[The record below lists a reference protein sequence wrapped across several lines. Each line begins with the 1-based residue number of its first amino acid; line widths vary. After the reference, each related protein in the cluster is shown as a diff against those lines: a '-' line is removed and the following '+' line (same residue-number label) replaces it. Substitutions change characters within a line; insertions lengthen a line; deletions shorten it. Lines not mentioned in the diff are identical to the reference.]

1 MIRLLALVPKP
12 LGVSP
17 GQRFR
22 LEQWAPHLE
31 ARHGIRLDFVP
42 FESPRLT
49 EILYRPGHRIEKA
62 AWMIR
67 DTFRRRDAIADAR
80 GYDGVVIYREAASL
94 GPAVY
99 ERLLARASVPFLF
112 DFDDAIWIP
121 AVGSANGIFSYL
133 RFVGKTASICRLSS
147 AVIVGNEYLATYAR
161 RYSRSVFVV
170 PTSIE
175 LSRYPI
181 QPALPADAPFT
192 VVWSGSL
199 STLIHLELARAPL
212 EAVGRRRRLVLRI
225 IGNEPPVRS
234 FAGVETQFCRWRA
247 EGEAEAIGA
256 AHVGIMPLPDD
267 PFARGKCALKG
278 LQYMALGLP
287 VVLSPVGVN
296 ADIVEH
302 GRNGMLASTVDEW
315 VAALERLA
323 GSLELRQRLGAAGRR
338 SVEEGYSAE
347 SSAARF
353 AHAVQHILAKDRVPS
368 SDARNASLRASTGAT
383 ESTTPR

>member
-12 LGVSP
+12 PGVSP

-62 AWMIR
+62 AWMLR
-67 DTFRRRDAIADAR
+67 DTFRRRAAVSQAKSYDA
-80 GYDGVVIYREAASL
+80 VVIYREGASL
-94 GPAVY
+94 GPAIY
-99 ERLLARASVPFLF
+99 ERLLARACVPFLF

-121 AVGSANGIFSYL
+121 AVGSANGLFSHL
-133 RFVGKTASICRLSS
+133 RFVGKTSTICRLSS
-147 AVIVGNEYLATYAR
+147 AVIVGNEYLASYAM
-161 RYSRSVFVV
+161 RYSDSVFVV

-175 LSRYPI
+175 LSRYPV
-181 QPALPADAPFT
+181 QPAIPADAPFT
-192 VVWSGSL
+192 VLWSGSL

-212 EAVGRRRRLVLRI
+212 EAMGKNRRVVLRI
-225 IGNEPPVRS
+225 IGNAPPSRP
-234 FAGVETQFCRWRA
+234 FRGVETQFVPWRA
-247 EGEAEAIGA
+247 AGEAEALGA

-267 PFARGKCALKG
+267 PFARGKCGLKG
-278 LQYMALGLP
+278 LQYMAVGLP

-296 ADIVEH
+296 VDIVEH
-302 GRNGMLASTVDEW
+302 GRNGLLASTVDEW
-315 VAALERLA
+315 VAALEQLA
-323 GSLELRQRLGAAGRR
+323 ASPELRQTLGAAGRR
-338 SVEEGYSAE
+338 TVEDRYSAE

-353 AHAVQHILAKDRVPS
+353 AHAVRYTLSKADTP
-368 SDARNASLRASTGAT
+368 LASTTRGTTAGAT
-383 ESTTPR
+383 LG